1 MTTYKIAHNIKF
13 SQSLSCRLV
22 RHPSC
27 LLGIAKKDSRSES
40 PRRVAPTRQAG
51 MTQHAQ

>member
-1 MTTYKIAHNIKF
+1 MTTYKIVHDIKF

-27 LLGIAKKDSRSES
+27 SRS
-40 PRRVAPTRQAG
+40 P
-51 MTQHAQ
+51 